1 MTKILA
7 IQGSDLKKVNIK
19 TDTTIL
25 LATEAQKRGYKVY
38 YFRPEDLSF
47 LNGKVIAFCKHIKI
61 NNNKKN
67 FYSILKTINFNLEKS
82 NVILIRNDPP
92 FNSRY
97 LYTTFLLDHIS
108 RKVKIINHPFAV
120 RNVSEKMFSINFM
133 KYMPPTLISENQ
145 KEIKKFFKKQKS
157 VVVKPIDGF
166 SGNNVILLKSFNASK
181 IRKLLKKNNHLFFQ
195 KFLPEVSRGDKR
207 VFIIKGKI
215 VGAIS
220 RVPKKGS
227 ILSNMSKGAY
237 AKLTKLTNKERKASR
252 AIGKLLV
259 KNKIYFAGI
268 DFIQEKLIG
277 DINVTSPT
285 GLAAYRDLSGI
296 NLAKTFWNNI
306 YKHLTK

>member
-97 LYTTFLLDHIS
+97 LYTTFLLNHIS

-166 SGNNVILLKSFNASK
+166 SGNNVILLKSFNAGK
-181 IRKLLKKNNHLFFQ
+181 IGKLLKKNNHLFFQ

-227 ILSNMSKGAY
+227 ILSNMSKGAH
-237 AKLTKLTNKERKASR
+237 AKLTKLTNKERRASR

-285 GLAAYRDLSGI
+285 GLTAYRDLSGI

-306 YKHLTK
+306 

>member
-47 LNGKVIAFCKHIKI
+47 LNGKVVAFCKHIKI

-97 LYTTFLLDHIS
+97 LYTTFLLNHIS

-227 ILSNMSKGAY
+227 ILSNMSKGAH
-237 AKLTKLTNKERKASR
+237 AKLTKLTNKEKKASR

-306 YKHLTK
+306 